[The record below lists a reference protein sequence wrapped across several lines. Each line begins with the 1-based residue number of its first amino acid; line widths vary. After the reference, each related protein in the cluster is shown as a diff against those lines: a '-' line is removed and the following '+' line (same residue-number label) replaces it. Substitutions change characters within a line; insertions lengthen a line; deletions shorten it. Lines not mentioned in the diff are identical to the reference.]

1 VPLVRAAGVDLDR
14 PLPYQALARHM
25 ERLMDE
31 LEALLPAGM
40 ANPR

>member
-1 VPLVRAAGVDLDR
+1 MDS

-31 LEALLPAGM
+31 LEALLA
-40 ANPR
+40 AR

>member
-1 VPLVRAAGVDLDR
+1 VPLLREAGLDMDS

-31 LEALLPAGM
+31 LESLLPAGM
-40 ANPR
+40 AKPR